1 MLLKPK
7 PSNSGNSPT
16 KPVFFGPWIK
26 ATPALCLAAIVVY
39 AAGGGFAAGSNFGSV
54 LATGAIVAA
63 AALIVGT
70 FLGFLFGLPR
80 TLEKSGSPAT
90 LATNTNLDQ
99 ISDWL
104 TKILV
109 GLGLVQ
115 LGKVAGGINGLAETV
130 APGLGET
137 KSAHTFAVGLLVY
150 SAVDGFLL
158 GYLWTRIV
166 VSGRLK
172 AAADEL
178 TRPADEV
185 LNVPPPAAPPPLPPP
200 PA

>member
-1 MLLKPK
+1 M
-7 PSNSGNSPT
+7 
-16 KPVFFGPWIK
+16 K
-26 ATPALCLAAIVVY
+26 ATPALPLAATLIY
-39 AAGGGFAAGSNFGSV
+39 AGSGGFAEKSTFGSV
-54 LATGAIVAA
+54 LAAGVILAGAS
-63 AALIVGT
+63 LMVGT

-80 TLEKSGSPAT
+80 TLDRPASKAS

-115 LGKVAGGINGLAETV
+115 LGRVTSGISHLAEV
-130 APGLGET
+130 ASPGLGE
-137 KSAHTFAVGLLVY
+137 APGAETFAVGLLVY
-150 SAVDGFLL
+150 SAVNGFLL

-172 AAADEL
+172 EAADEL
-178 TRPADEV
+178 TRAADEV
-185 LNVPPPAAPPPLPPP
+185 LHDSLPAPPPPLPPP
-200 PA
+200 PPSSP